1 MATLNAYLNFNGNTE
16 EAFEFYRSVFGGQF
30 ITLQRFR
37 ETPAAAHTPE
47 GDLDKIMHVALAV
60 GGGILMGTDSLE
72 SLGQKLVQGNNF
84 YLSLTPESESE
95 ATVLFNALSAGGK
108 IEQPLEKMFWGALFG
123 SFRDKFGVQWMVNY
137 EFPKSK

>member
-16 EAFEFYRSVFGGQF
+16 EAFNFYRSVFGGQF

-37 ETPAAAHTPE
+37 ETPAAAHTPVD
-47 GDLDKIMHVALAV
+47 DLDKIMHVALAV
-60 GGGILMGTDSLE
+60 GGGVLMGTDSLE
-72 SLGQKLVQGNNF
+72 SIGQKLVQGNNF
-84 YLSLTPESESE
+84 YLSLTPESEHE
-95 ATVLFNALSAGGK
+95 AAALYDALSAGGK

-137 EFPKSK
+137 ELAKSK

>member
-37 ETPAAAHTPE
+37 ETPAAAHTPA
-47 GDLDKIMHVALAV
+47 GDQDKIMHVALAV
-60 GGGILMGTDSLE
+60 GGGVLMGTDSLE
-72 SLGQKLVQGNNF
+72 SIGQTLVQGNNF
-84 YLSLTPESESE
+84 YLFLAPESESE
-95 ATVLFNALSAGGK
+95 AVSLFDALSKGGK
-108 IEQPLEKMFWGALFG
+108 IEQPLEKMFWGSLFG

-137 EFPKSK
+137 EFPKS

>member
-30 ITLQRFR
+30 ISLQRFR
-37 ETPAAAHTPE
+37 ETPAAAHTPA

-60 GGGILMGTDSLE
+60 GGGMLMGTDSLE
-72 SLGQKLVQGNNF
+72 SIGQKLMQGNNV
-84 YLSLTPESESE
+84 YLFLTPESESE
-95 ATVLFNALSAGGK
+95 AVSLFDALSKGGK
-108 IEQPLEKMFWGALFG
+108 IEQPLEKMFWGSLFG

-137 EFPKSK
+137 EFPKS